1 MENTNMDHKA
11 NPNSNVPQLEFSIPE
26 NEVKA
31 DLAVGDIGFIRIPVE
46 VTQRKDGMVS
56 FRKSGAAE
64 GSDFTDANI
73 AELRKHLP
81 KAER

>member
-11 NPNSNVPQLEFSIPE
+11 HPNSQVPELEFSLPE

-31 DLAVGDIGFIRIPVE
+31 SVAVGDAGFIRIPVE
-46 VTQRKDGMVS
+46 VTQRKDGMIS

-73 AELRKHLP
+73 ADLRKRLP
-81 KAER
+81 VAER